1 MLGNLSFLRMCE
13 NGDIEGVRAYID
25 EGSDVNEEH
34 HTRSTGL
41 MRALHYRQ
49 NNVVE
54 LLLNQP
60 EIDLNKVNMCDICA
74 LHSAVYSDNHEGM
87 AALLARLDLTTIN
100 HRKDDARTP
109 IMASIHQNAVNCFK
123 LLLAHPDVDLDTRD
137 DYMRSPEEVLR

>member
-87 AALLARLDLTTIN
+87 AALLARQDLTTIN
-100 HRKDDARTP
+100 QRDDNGHAP
-109 IMASIHQNAVNCFK
+109 IMKAVEYNAVNCFK

-137 DYMRSPEEVLR
+137 DDQRDPEEVRR

>member
-1 MLGNLSFLRMCE
+1 MFLVVGVYQEKTCYLQLWMYE
-13 NGDIEGVRAYID
+13 NDDIEGVRAYID

-60 EIDLNKVNMCDICA
+60 EIDLTEVNISSYPA
-74 LHSAVYSDNHEGM
+74 
-87 AALLARLDLTTIN
+87 
-100 HRKDDARTP
+100 
-109 IMASIHQNAVNCFK
+109 
-123 LLLAHPDVDLDTRD
+123 
-137 DYMRSPEEVLR
+137 

>member
-1 MLGNLSFLRMCE
+1 MCE

-74 LHSAVYSDNHEGM
+74 LHSAVYSDNHEAKGWQHS
-87 AALLARLDLTTIN
+87 L
-100 HRKDDARTP
+100 
-109 IMASIHQNAVNCFK
+109 
-123 LLLAHPDVDLDTRD
+123 PDQT
-137 DYMRSPEEVLR
+137 